1 MLINHELLSTFITV
15 AEEATFAAAAKR
27 RQVTTSAVSQQM
39 KALEGQLGVALF
51 ERVGRRARLTD
62 AGRALAAAVKD
73 PLAAVDAA
81 VEAIATGASEVRG
94 RVAIGAPRPFAS
106 VWLRPRLRELVARF
120 PGVVPEVSFD
130 VPSALE
136 ARLVRGDL
144 DLAVLARAPEAGA
157 LDHAVVHVESF
168 VLVGAPSLLARAGTP
183 RSADELARREFVAF
197 DHDLPMH
204 APFWRAAFGGRSA
217 PGGRVIAYVAS
228 LDEMRALA
236 VAGVALSVL
245 PDYFVEE
252 AIRERALV
260 AVDVGRGRAKS
271 PLHLAWRRAAAR
283 SGRTTAVRDLLLAEG
298 RPRG

>member
-1 MLINHELLSTFITV
+1 MTV
-15 AEEATFAAAAKR
+15 AEEPTFAAAAKR
-27 RQVTTSAVSQQM
+27 RRVTTSAVSQQM

-62 AGRALAAAVKD
+62 AGRALASAVKD
-73 PLAAVDAA
+73 PLSAVDAA
-81 VEAIATGASEVRG
+81 VEAIAKGGGEVRG
-94 RVAIGAPRPFAS
+94 RVAVGAPRPFAS

-120 PGVVPEVSFD
+120 PDLVPEVSFD

-136 ARLVRGDL
+136 AALVRGDL
-144 DLAVLARAPEAGA
+144 DLAVLARPPEAAA

-168 VLVGAPSLLARAGTP
+168 VLVGSPSYLARAGAP
-183 RSADELARREFVAF
+183 RGEGDLARRDFVAF
-197 DHDLPMH
+197 DRDLPMH
-204 APFWRAAFGGRSA
+204 APFWRAAFGARST
-217 PGGRVIAYVAS
+217 PGGRVVAYVAS

-236 VAGVALSVL
+236 AAGAALTVL

-283 SGRTTAVRDLLLAEG
+283 SARTTAVRDLLLAEG
-298 RPRG
+298 RRRG